1 MRVAKIHDFI
11 KELINEDEIVS
22 NRLLFELL
30 EILAENGDQLVEEG
44 EDEGRV
50 GIGLGHRQQDQ
61 IVVFDENERD
71 VTVNWK
77 KEI

>member
-30 EILAENGDQLVEEG
+30 EILAENGDQLVKEG

>member
-61 IVVFDENERD
+61 IVVFDENESD